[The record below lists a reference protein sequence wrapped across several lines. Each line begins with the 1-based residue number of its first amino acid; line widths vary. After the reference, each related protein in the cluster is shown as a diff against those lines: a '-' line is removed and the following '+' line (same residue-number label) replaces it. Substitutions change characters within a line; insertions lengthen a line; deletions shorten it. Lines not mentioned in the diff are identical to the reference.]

1 MNGVYINRK
10 FYQVPCL
17 YNELSAVQ
25 LKEIAG
31 ILHAE
36 IPLPEARVRLLLS
49 LLNVPRSLRLQ
60 WHFLFSISDESRYD
74 MEMLA
79 DWILEGTNGL
89 TKQLLPCLWV
99 PSLWPFG
106 SKLYGP
112 ANELSN
118 LSFIEFIKAESAY
131 ISYAKTRNPEAL
143 DLLVAILYRPK
154 RKDYNPSSPEYD
166 GDIREKYNDHLL
178 ASRIQLVNRLPLATR
193 QAVFL
198 YYDGCRSLILK
209 QYENVF
215 RKPKNGEGDAKGRG
229 WGHVL
234 RSLAGSVNEYERT
247 AFQPLGTV
255 LADLDM
261 AIQESDELQERLEA
275 LKNQQ

>member
-1 MNGVYINRK
+1 MNGVYINQK

-60 WHFLFSISDESRYD
+60 WYFLFSISDESRYD

-79 DWILEGTNGL
+79 DWILEGTNSL
-89 TKQLLPCLWV
+89 TKQLLPLLEV
-99 PSLWPFG
+99 PSFGPF
-106 SKLYGP
+106 SIKLYGP
-112 ANELSN
+112 ADELAN
-118 LSFIEFIKAESAY
+118 LSFVEFIKAEGAY
-131 ISYAKTRNPEAL
+131 ISYAKTRNEEAL
-143 DLLVAILYRPK
+143 NLLVAILYRPK
-154 RKDYNPSSPEYD
+154 RKDYDPDSPDFD

-178 ASRIQLVNRLPLATR
+178 AGRVKKVSRLPLATR

-198 YYDGCRSLILK
+198 YYDGCRALILQ
-209 QYENVF
+209 QYSNVF
-215 RKPKNGEGDAKGRG
+215 RKPKDGDAKGRG

-247 AFQPLGTV
+247 AHQPLGTV
-255 LADLDM
+255 LIDLDM